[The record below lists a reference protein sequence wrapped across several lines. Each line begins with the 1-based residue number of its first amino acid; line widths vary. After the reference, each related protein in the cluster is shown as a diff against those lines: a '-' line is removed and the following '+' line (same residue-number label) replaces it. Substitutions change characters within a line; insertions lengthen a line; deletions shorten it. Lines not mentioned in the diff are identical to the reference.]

1 MATIN
6 ATLTLTSADLTS
18 DALSISSTSTLSEA
32 GVNTGL
38 SQTTGLRRRTFS
50 SALSAQSKII
60 DANDFADDQ
69 AHKVYFKNLST
80 TASEFVTVFIGA
92 TEVGRLYAGDFLFIP
107 WSADTTGT
115 AADIDIKTS
124 ATNMSIEWMVF
135 VQDFA

>member
-6 ATLTLTSADLTS
+6 ATLTLTSPDLTS
-18 DALSISSTSTLSEA
+18 DALSVSSTSTLSEA

-50 SALSAQSKII
+50 SALSVQSKII
-60 DANDFADDQ
+60 DANEFVDDQ

-80 TASEFVTVFIGA
+80 TASEFITVFIGA

-124 ATNMSIEWMVF
+124 DTNMSIEYMVF

>member
-6 ATLTLTSADLTS
+6 ATLTLTSPDLTS
-18 DALSISSTSTLSEA
+18 DALSVSSTSTLSEA

-50 SALSAQSKII
+50 SALSVQSKII
-60 DANDFADDQ
+60 DATEFADDQ

-80 TASEFVTVFIGA
+80 TASEFITVFIGA

-124 ATNMSIEWMVF
+124 ATNMSIEYMVF